1 MVAVLGWRVRLS
13 RCARNA
19 AVASIVGIQLGCAGH
34 SVPVAPGR
42 LDQPRASWQVT
53 AGVNDVGNQRPICR
67 SDAGD
72 SCVVQASTDKRP
84 VFVSVAVY
92 LYPAGAKTV
101 YKGAFLS
108 GFMGGSGH
116 ETKVD
121 YEIDP
126 ARQPTAFAAFG
137 RVTSQPGEYEFRIA
151 LFGEVPGRTDPHQF
165 AKTIRVRVV
174 SSEQRAS
181 AAEPTPSASDL

>member
-1 MVAVLGWRVRLS
+1 MMASPFTCTFRLS
-13 RCARNA
+13 R
-19 AVASIVGIQLGCAGH
+19 VAHILFGTTVVALLHAGCAGH
-34 SVPVAPGR
+34 SVPVATGR
-42 LDQPRASWQVT
+42 IDQPRASWQIT
-53 AGVNDVGNQRPICR
+53 AAPNDVGNQRPICR
-67 SDAGD
+67 SDVED
-72 SCVVQASTDKRP
+72 VCVVEASRDNRP
-84 VFVSVAVY
+84 VFASVAVY
-92 LYPAGAKTV
+92 LYPAGEKTV

-165 AKTIRVRVV
+165 AKTIHVRVV
-174 SSEQRAS
+174 PPAGARA
-181 AAEPTPSASDL
+181 TL

>member
-1 MVAVLGWRVRLS
+1 MVE
-13 RCARNA
+13 
-19 AVASIVGIQLGCAGH
+19 AS
-34 SVPVAPGR
+34 S
-42 LDQPRASWQVT
+42 
-53 AGVNDVGNQRPICR
+53 
-67 SDAGD
+67 
-72 SCVVQASTDKRP
+72 DKRP
-84 VFVSVAVY
+84 VFAAVAVY
-92 LYPAGAKTV
+92 LYPAGAKTM

-151 LFGEVPGRTDPHQF
+151 LFGEVPGRSDPHQF

-174 SSEQRAS
+174 PPGGARA
-181 AAEPTPSASDL
+181 TL